1 MIVKKVCMLGGY
13 AVGKTSLVK
22 RFVHGIFSD
31 RYLTT
36 IGVKIEKKT
45 VQVENDDLS
54 LVIWDLAGE
63 NGFEK
68 VRLSYLRGASG
79 YLLVADGTRAASLE
93 TAIGVHE
100 KAQKTL
106 GDVPFLL
113 LMNKCDLR
121 EQWTVTDSDIEDLR
135 DRGWQVLLTSAKDNV
150 AVEEAFSRLSRHM
163 LSAAGHEGPVPE

>member
-36 IGVKIEKKT
+36 IGVKIEKKS
-45 VQVENDDLS
+45 VQVEDKELS

-79 YLLVADGTRAASLE
+79 YLLVADGTRAASLQM
-93 TAIGVHE
+93 AIGVHE

-121 EQWTVTDSDIEDLR
+121 EQWTVTDAEIQDLR
-135 DRGWQVLLTSAKDNV
+135 DRGWRVLLTSAKDDV
-150 AVEEAFSRLSRHM
+150 AVEEAFDQISVDM
-163 LSAAGHEGPVPE
+163 LSSSAPGAAALE